1 MHQRAR
7 RHRHRQQEPARLDGR
22 TARRHRYTTN
32 QASYDL
38 ARLRVN
44 GLISRIPGKNRSRL
58 TSNGQRFAIF
68 YTKLHNRLLRP
79 LLATDQPPVPPQL
92 RKALHTI
99 DIHLKQALQQPD
111 CYPTQ
116 PGNSSQLSQISRPRF
131 ARYM

>member
-1 MHQRAR
+1 MLAVTGIANKSLRALM
-7 RHRHRQQEPARLDGR
+7 AGLLGGTD
-22 TARRHRYTTN
+22 YTTN
-32 QASYDL
+32 QASYEL

-99 DIHLKQALQQPD
+99 DIHLKQALQQPG